1 MSSKPIYHIPYTY
14 LIGWT
19 SENKWYY
26 GCRYAKGCH
35 PNDLFDTYFTSSKL
49 VKKCIEEYGQPDFI
63 KITKT
68 FDNETD
74 TRLWEHKVLR
84 RMNVIHRDDFL
95 NQTDNIAISSDIWR
109 GNTHSP
115 ETRKIISEKA
125 KLRYLVKE
133 NNPFYGKKHS
143 EESKQKISKS
153 NKSRPS
159 HMPMLGK
166 KHSEESKRKISS
178 GGKGR
183 VVSDE
188 AKQKMSEAKKGVP
201 RSKVQCPHCNK
212 IGATGIMQ
220 RWHFDNCKL
229 LTPHTKR
236 SC

>member
-84 RMNVIHRDDFL
+84 RMNVVHRDDFL
-95 NQTDNIAISSDIWR
+95 NQTDNIAISSDVWR

-115 ETRKIISEKA
+115 ETRKILSEKA
-125 KLRYLVKE
+125 KLNFVGKG
-133 NNPFYGKKHS
+133 NPFYGKSHTD
-143 EESKQKISKS
+143 ETKQKISDSKKGCKS
-153 NKSRPS
+153 
-159 HMPMLGK
+159 HLPMLGK
-166 KHSEESKRKISS
+166 KHSEETKQKISKSCTGKKMPESMKRKLSQDR
-178 GGKGR
+178 KGI
-183 VVSDE
+183 
-188 AKQKMSEAKKGVP
+188 P
-201 RSKVQCPHCNK
+201 RPKIQCPHCNK
-212 IGATGIMQ
+212 IGATGMMQ